1 MLESI
6 NFMSRLIMNILFFF
20 GKSISIGLKLS
31 SEIELMQDE
40 LDAIFDIFDYVM
52 ILSEKLNMIEIYLI
66 VFFQIFFN
74 ADVQI
79 RFVYDFDVVH
89 IFIYDILVY
98 LSNLFS

>member
-79 RFVYDFDVVH
+79 RFVYDFDVAH
-89 IFIYDILVY
+89 IFIYDILIY